1 MSNRLSAKFERALV
15 FAFES
20 HHGQM
25 RKGSPTPYI
34 SHPLAVA
41 ALVMEH
47 GGTEDQAIAALL
59 HDVLEDCGVAE
70 SELEERFGADVA
82 RLVADLSDWQGP
94 AGAKKPPWRERK
106 ERYLAHIPEAARES
120 LLVAAADK
128 LHNART
134 IVHDARHYGEQIWKR
149 FSAEPPAIAWYYR
162 KALDALG
169 RRLTASAAEKALIA
183 ELSKAVQ
190 ELESLALKKPA
201 AAKKKKT
208 RPK

>member
-82 RLVADLSDWQGP
+82 RLVADCSDWQGP

-106 ERYLAHIPEAARES
+106 EAYIAHIPDAKRES
-120 LLVAAADK
+120 LLVAASDK

-134 IVHDARHYGEQIWKR
+134 IVHDARHYGDQIWKR

-162 KALDALG
+162 EALAAL
-169 RRLTASAAEKALIA
+169 RKRLTASAAERALID
-183 ELSKAVQ
+183 ELSKAVR
-190 ELESLALKKPA
+190 ELETALP
-201 AAKKKKT
+201 KKKKT